1 MRRLITA
8 VGLTF
13 GLFSSASATTFPP
26 NISFQRLT
34 IPAGNGPCAVVAADF
49 NGDGNLDVAFVNGN
63 DNSVA
68 TYLGDGAGDFIK
80 AANSPRASDAAVTVG
95 LAVGDFNNDNN
106 YDVVATSIPG
116 GLTGLWN
123 AITGGVGGNASVFL
137 GDGKGSLGSHTDSGV
152 DGDFPM
158 GVAVGDFNGDGKLD
172 LAITNLNSGNVSVML
187 GNGDGSFGDASHFK
201 VGNRPTSVAVG
212 DFNLDGKPDLV
223 VTNGA
228 DDTISLLQG
237 QGNGNFLVYG
247 TISVHSRP
255 IAVAVGDFNG
265 DGKKDLVVAGLL
277 SSDVTILLGD
287 GAGSFSTGKTFPVG
301 RHPSA
306 VVVADFNN
314 DNFFDIAVANRF
326 SDSVSVLLGKGDGTF
341 KTARTFAVESQPVSL
356 AAGDFNNDGKL
367 DLVVANIGSNTISYL
382 QNNTDLTPPT
392 LTMPTLAAS
401 YPYLTH
407 LTLNFSATDSGSGIY
422 SIVATLNG
430 TQVTNGQTV
439 ILTQPGTNT
448 FTLTATDKVGNVA
461 TQSATFK
468 VLYAWQGLQPPIPAS
483 GVQVFKLGSV
493 IPLKFQ
499 LKDANGGLVSTAH
512 ATLTVQKLSNN
523 IPVGTPLNATPP
535 GSAST
540 GNIFQYMSGPGQ
552 YMYNLST
559 KPLSS
564 GTWQLQVHLDDGSV
578 HSVTIGLK

>member
-1 MRRLITA
+1 MTRLI
-8 VGLTF
+8 VTF
-13 GLFSSASATTFPP
+13 GLTLALLSSAHATFPP

-49 NGDGNLDVAFVNGN
+49 NGDGNVDVAFVNGN

-68 TYLGDGAGDFIK
+68 TYLGDGVGDFIK
-80 AANSPRASDAAVTVG
+80 ATNSPRASDAAITVG
-95 LAVGDFNNDNN
+95 LAVGDFNNDGN
-106 YDVVATSIPG
+106 YDVVATDVPG

-137 GDGKGSLGSHTDSGV
+137 GDGKGSLGSHVDSGV
-152 DGDFPM
+152 DADFPT

-172 LAITNLNSGNVSVML
+172 LAVTNLNSGNVSVML

-212 DFNLDGKPDLV
+212 DFNNDGKPDLA
-223 VTNGA
+223 VTNAA

-247 TISVHSRP
+247 TITVHSRP

-265 DGKKDLVVAGLL
+265 DGKKDLAVAGLL
-277 SSDVTILLGD
+277 SSDVTVLLGD
-287 GAGSFSTGKTFPVG
+287 GAGSFPTSKNFPVG

-306 VVVADFNN
+306 LVVADFNN
-314 DNFFDIAVANRF
+314 DNYFDLAVANRF
-326 SDSVSVLLGKGDGTF
+326 SDTVSVLLGKGDGTF
-341 KTARTFAVESQPVSL
+341 KTARNFSVESQPVSL

-367 DLVVANIGSNTISYL
+367 DLVVANIASNTVSYL

-392 LTMPTLAAS
+392 LQMPTFAAS
-401 YPYLTH
+401 YPYLSQ
-407 LTLNFSATDSGSGIY
+407 LTLTFSATDSESGIY
-422 SIVATLNG
+422 SILATLNG
-430 TQVTNGQTV
+430 QQVSNGQTV
-439 ILTQPGTNT
+439 VLTQPGTNT
-448 FTLTATDKVGNVA
+448 FTLTATDKVGNTA

-468 VLYAWQGLQPPIPAS
+468 VLYNWLGLLPPIPSS
-483 GVQVFKLGSV
+483 GIAVFKLGSA

-499 LKDANGGLVSTAH
+499 LTNANGGSVSTAH

-523 IPVGTPLNATPP
+523 IPVGTPINATPP
-535 GSAST
+535 GSVST
-540 GNIFQYMSGPGQ
+540 GNVFQYMSGANL
-552 YMYNLST
+552 YMYVLST

-564 GTWQLQVHLDDGSV
+564 GTWQIQVHLDDGSV